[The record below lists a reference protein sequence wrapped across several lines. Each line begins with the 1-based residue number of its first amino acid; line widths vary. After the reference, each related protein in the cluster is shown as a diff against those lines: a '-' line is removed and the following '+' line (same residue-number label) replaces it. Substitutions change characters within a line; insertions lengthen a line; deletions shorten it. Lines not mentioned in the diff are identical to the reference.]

1 MVCFWFGTLHSQKN
15 LCPVSPIESTSTHG
29 LSYNLG
35 LSSSSGMKVVKQ
47 FSAKP
52 PFGCLSKL
60 KENHIIYKFVI
71 CFSNYNSSRNSRTS
85 LMFSAFW
92 VTLEFNFLPRYY
104 INTKTKL
111 LWSEESAGLGFL
123 IRTINFGLY
132 IIHQYF
138 LYWKQFYQLPAQCS
152 SIVGSFPFEL
162 YTNSPSFSLSF
173 NPSHNWSVGLFENSS
188 ANL

>member
-1 MVCFWFGTLHSQKN
+1 MVCFWSGTLHSQKN

-60 KENHIIYKFVI
+60 KENHIIYIHNEAII
-71 CFSNYNSSRNSRTS
+71 CFSDHNSSRNSRTS
-85 LMFSAFW
+85 LIFSAFW
-92 VTLEFNFLPRYY
+92 VTLLPNFSDQRY
-104 INTKTKL
+104 L
-111 LWSEESAGLGFL
+111 LD
-123 IRTINFGLY
+123 
-132 IIHQYF
+132 
-138 LYWKQFYQLPAQCS
+138 WKQFYQLPAQCS
-152 SIVGSFPFEL
+152 SILGSFPFEL